1 MEAFR
6 GGLKDLSVHKNDDL
20 VILSLF
26 SAECGVPVSTHNQWT
41 CENQIRRDVPMARAM
56 KGEGHQMMRD
66 SPLVTDMPR
75 DKYVERC
82 KQRALDYLDRGD
94 IEKAVTSIITT
105 MDARTDC
112 KIPHYLAIAWRFA
125 DDGKRCARS
134 R

>member
-1 MEAFR
+1 
-6 GGLKDLSVHKNDDL
+6 
-20 VILSLF
+20 
-26 SAECGVPVSTHNQWT
+26 
-41 CENQIRRDVPMARAM
+41 MARAM

-66 SPLVTDMPR
+66 GPLVTDMPR

-112 KIPHYLAIAWRFA
+112 KIPHYLATLGGSLLMANDALGLRLLIE
-125 DDGKRCARS
+125 DLI
-134 R
+134 